1 MLDEYARTVATTEC
15 ASGRIPKRRGH
26 WRVDRPVVTTGR
38 SARPVLVPYGMTRR
52 LAIFS
57 AAALLVLVACGD
69 DDGDGGTSSQPG
81 ESIEPASAA
90 VDTATTDPATTD
102 PATTEPIGA
111 GFPAECVL
119 PPVTVTAQRVGT
131 APIGSDAFGV
141 IDAVVVPIPIVPN
154 PDDALTPEEMKVL
167 ATTTDL
173 LGYTL
178 VFADEEITGGGS
190 MFFDHEPSTAGKL
203 SGQVGIFP
211 SAGVPFAAGDVVVYG
226 EVPGLSVPA
235 LTMGMDLSEFEQDLI
250 NTYLN
255 DPSGQVEVL
264 GITDEALC
272 LDVDL
277 TWDLNGPRDNVLTVR
292 GVFTG
297 RLIDR
302 STLFVLG

>member
-1 MLDEYARTVATTEC
+1 
-15 ASGRIPKRRGH
+15 
-26 WRVDRPVVTTGR
+26 
-38 SARPVLVPYGMTRR
+38 MTRR

-69 DDGDGGTSSQPG
+69 DDDGGTSSQPG
-81 ESIEPASAA
+81 ETIEPASAA
-90 VDTATTDPATTD
+90 VDTATTDPATTDPATTDPATTDPATTDPATTDPATTD

-131 APIGSDAFGV
+131 APIGSDAFGL
-141 IDAVVVPIPIVPN
+141 IDAVVVPLPIVPN
-154 PDDALTPEEMKVL
+154 PDDALTQEEMKVL

-178 VFADEEITGGGS
+178 VFADEEIS
-190 MFFDHEPSTAGKL
+190 RSINPFSIYEPSTAGKL
-203 SGQVGIFP
+203 RGQVGIFP

-226 EVPGLSVPA
+226 EVPGLSIP
-235 LTMGMDLSEFEQDLI
+235 LPTMGMDLAEFEQDLI

-277 TWDLNGPRDNVLTVR
+277 TWDLNDPKGDVLTLR

>member
-1 MLDEYARTVATTEC
+1 MR
-15 ASGRIPKRRGH
+15 
-26 WRVDRPVVTTGR
+26 
-38 SARPVLVPYGMTRR
+38 RR
-52 LAIFS
+52 LATLS

-69 DDGDGGTSSQPG
+69 DDGGTSSQPG
-81 ESIEPASAA
+81 ETIEPASATTDTA
-90 VDTATTDPATTD
+90 TTDTATVDTATVDTATTDPATTDPATTDPATTDPATTD

-111 GFPAECVL
+111 GLPAECVL
-119 PPVTVTAQRVGT
+119 PVTVTAQRVGT

-154 PDDALTPEEMKVL
+154 PDDALTPQEMKVL

-203 SGQVGIFP
+203 SGQVGIYP

-277 TWDLNGPRDNVLTVR
+277 TWDLNGPRDNVLTLR

-297 RLIDR
+297 RLLDR
-302 STLFVLG
+302 TTLFVLG